1 MAGFTELTR
10 RLMADRGVSVRGLA
24 KIVAYDQGGLS
35 RIIDGKRPCPPYLA
49 RAIDDALDAGGQ
61 VRTAATAAPGPLPD
75 TEKVRRSLE
84 DALASGQMSP
94 AMLAD
99 WEESADRYG
108 YRTRDTPSP
117 VLLADLIADIA
128 DLRLAAERH
137 RSASA
142 LPRLALVAARMSG
155 MVVLVLIRA
164 GDRQAFRRWAR
175 TARHAAAEAGDGPAL
190 SWAVAQEAYGYYY
203 AGDMPGAVACA
214 RTALDAAPHP
224 CVGGALAAA
233 LEMRAHAAMG
243 DAASARRALE
253 VADRI
258 HGQLTGEALAASAF
272 GYAESQLR
280 FHAGDALTRLGDT
293 GPARQEL
300 RRALELCPPD
310 DYTDRSLAM
319 LDMAACMIA
328 DGDPEAGMEH
338 AARALAS
345 LDAQRRQGI
354 IDERA
359 RELLAALPP
368 AASALPAAR
377 DVRDLLE
384 ATAL

>member
-10 RLMADRGVSVRGLA
+10 RLMADRGISVRGLA

-35 RIIDGKRPCPPYLA
+35 RIIDGKRSCPPYLA

-61 VRTAATAAPGPLPD
+61 VRMAAAAAPALLPD

-84 DALASGQMSP
+84 DALADGQMSP
-94 AMLAD
+94 AVLAD
-99 WEESADRYG
+99 WEASADRYG

-117 VLLADLIADIA
+117 VLLADLTADIA

-155 MVVLVLIRA
+155 MVVLVLIRG
-164 GDRQAFRRWAR
+164 GDRQAYRRWAR

-243 DAASARRALE
+243 DVASARRALE

-258 HGQLTGEALAASAF
+258 HGQLSGEALAASAF

-319 LDMAACMIA
+319 LDMAACMIT
-328 DGDPEAGMEH
+328 DGDPEGGLEH
-338 AARALAS
+338 AARALGA

-368 AASALPAAR
+368 AVRASPAAC

>member
-1 MAGFTELTR
+1 
-10 RLMADRGVSVRGLA
+10 
-24 KIVAYDQGGLS
+24 
-35 RIIDGKRPCPPYLA
+35 
-49 RAIDDALDAGGQ
+49 
-61 VRTAATAAPGPLPD
+61 
-75 TEKVRRSLE
+75 
-84 DALASGQMSP
+84 
-94 AMLAD
+94 
-99 WEESADRYG
+99 
-108 YRTRDTPSP
+108 
-117 VLLADLIADIA
+117 
-128 DLRLAAERH
+128 
-137 RSASA
+137 
-142 LPRLALVAARMSG
+142 
-155 MVVLVLIRA
+155 
-164 GDRQAFRRWAR
+164 
-175 TARHAAAEAGDGPAL
+175 
-190 SWAVAQEAYGYYY
+190 
-203 AGDMPGAVACA
+203 
-214 RTALDAAPHP
+214 
-224 CVGGALAAA
+224 VGGALAAA

-243 DAASARRALE
+243 DAASARRALD

-258 HGQLTGEALAASAF
+258 HGQLSGEALAASAF

-293 GPARQEL
+293 GPARREL

-338 AARALAS
+338 AARALGS

-384 ATAL
+384 DAAP

>member
-1 MAGFTELTR
+1 
-10 RLMADRGVSVRGLA
+10 
-24 KIVAYDQGGLS
+24 
-35 RIIDGKRPCPPYLA
+35 
-49 RAIDDALDAGGQ
+49 
-61 VRTAATAAPGPLPD
+61 
-75 TEKVRRSLE
+75 
-84 DALASGQMSP
+84 
-94 AMLAD
+94 
-99 WEESADRYG
+99 
-108 YRTRDTPSP
+108 
-117 VLLADLIADIA
+117 
-128 DLRLAAERH
+128 
-137 RSASA
+137 
-142 LPRLALVAARMSG
+142 MSG

-293 GPARQEL
+293 GPARREL

-310 DYTDRSLAM
+310 DYTDWSLAM

-338 AARALAS
+338 AARALGS

-368 AASALPAAR
+368 AASDLPAAR

-384 ATAL
+384 DAAL